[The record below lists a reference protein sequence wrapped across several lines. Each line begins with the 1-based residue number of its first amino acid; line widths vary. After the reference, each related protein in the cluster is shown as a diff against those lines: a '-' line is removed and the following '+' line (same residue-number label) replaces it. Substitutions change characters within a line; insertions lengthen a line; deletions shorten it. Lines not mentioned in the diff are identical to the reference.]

1 MNLIL
6 SDHTVIPLTVKT
18 IKAVTRVA
26 DPNHDNENIW
36 KALFP
41 FEFTPP
47 DALLLEV
54 ECIVRKES
62 MKSIRKMGIGSTLCH
77 ENESYIVE
85 AVDEMFHKK
94 SDKFRMI
101 ILHAICYFP
110 VA

>member
-6 SDHTVIPLTVKT
+6 SDHTVIPLCVKT
-18 IKAVTRVA
+18 INAGTRVA
-26 DPNHDNENIW
+26 DPNHDNDNVW

-54 ECIVRKES
+54 ECLVHKDSI
-62 MKSIRKMGIGSTLCH
+62 KSILKMGIGSTLCH
-77 ENESYIVE
+77 ENEAYVVQAI
-85 AVDEMFHKK
+85 DETFHKK

-101 ILHAICYFP
+101 TLHAICYFP

>member
-1 MNLIL
+1 
-6 SDHTVIPLTVKT
+6 
-18 IKAVTRVA
+18 
-26 DPNHDNENIW
+26 
-36 KALFP
+36 
-41 FEFTPP
+41 
-47 DALLLEV
+47 
-54 ECIVRKES
+54 

-85 AVDEMFHKK
+85 AVDEMLHKK